1 MKKIISSIIA
11 IIVMIMIAG
20 VCFAASTGTV
30 TGDNLR
36 LRSKA
41 STNST
46 AIDVLN
52 KGTKVNILSSED
64 DFYRVSV
71 GNQTGYLSKEY
82 VQTSNSKASN
92 STSSN
97 SSNTK
102 KSSESSDTSSSNK
115 SSESSDS
122 SSSSKTSKSSDS
134 SSSSETSESS
144 NSSRNKNS
152 GGSNTSSNNNSSESS
167 SSSNSSTNSN
177 STNTTDSSAKAS
189 NTDNADENTDT
200 EENANSST
208 TKVWSEET
216 INKANTTSLNS
227 KATLYVLPLLNSTKL
242 GELDS
247 GTEVL
252 LISVNGKWA
261 YIQTSSKSGWV
272 NKSLLKNQVVTVPQN
287 Y

>member
-97 SSNTK
+97 SSNK
-102 KSSESSDTSSSNK
+102 NKSSESSDTSSSNK

-134 SSSSETSESS
+134 S
-144 NSSRNKNS
+144 
-152 GGSNTSSNNNSSESS
+152 
-167 SSSNSSTNSN
+167 TNSN

-200 EENANSST
+200 EGNANSST

>member
-144 NSSRNKNS
+144 N
-152 GGSNTSSNNNSSESS
+152 TSSNNNSSESS

-200 EENANSST
+200 EGNANSST